1 MESEDDIQP
10 LISNDVDIQSQER
23 SRGSFLGLKTQLLN
37 TDPDL
42 EQVIF

>member
-10 LISNDVDIQSQER
+10 LIYNEVEIQGQGGP
-23 SRGSFLGLKTQLLN
+23 RGSFLGLTTQILN

-42 EQVIF
+42 EQVT